1 MRLRL
6 PAEAEAFRDDAASWL
21 QAQLRGPF
29 ADLRGMRNLTE
40 ALDARRRW
48 ETALGAS
55 GFSCIGWPIDYGGR
69 GADLT
74 QQVLFAEE
82 YARAGGPNRIGHI
95 GVELAGPTI
104 IALGTAAQRARF
116 LPPIARG
123 EEIWCQA
130 YSEPDAG
137 SDLANVRCAARLEGD
152 AWVIE
157 GQKVWTSLAHYAD
170 WAFVLCRTERG
181 SRGREGL
188 SYMLVP
194 MKQDGV
200 DVRPIRQMTG
210 ESEFNEVFFDG
221 ARTGAENIVGA
232 AGDGWRVAMTTLGF
246 ERGVSTLGQQMD
258 FSNELSAIV
267 DAARR
272 NGKASDPLIR
282 QRLADAHIGLRV
294 MRYNALA
301 MLSAEGGAVS
311 GAGYCYK
318 LYWASWHRKLGEL
331 AMDVLGAE
339 AEIGEDGYRFGALTT
354 MWLSSRADTIYAG
367 TNQIQRNIIAER
379 ALGLPREGR

>member
-1 MRLRL
+1 
-6 PAEAEAFRDDAASWL
+6 
-21 QAQLRGPF
+21 
-29 ADLRGMRNLTE
+29 MRNLTE

-55 GFSCIGWPIDYGGR
+55 GFSCIGWPTEYGGR

-104 IALGTAAQRARF
+104 IALGTDAQRARF
-116 LPPIARG
+116 LPAIARG

-137 SDLANVRCAARLEGD
+137 SDLANVRCVARLEGD

-170 WAFVLCRTERG
+170 WAFALCRTERG

-188 SYMLVP
+188 SYLLVP

-221 ARTGAENIVGA
+221 ARTGVGNIVGA
-232 AGDGWRVAMTTLGF
+232 PGDGWRVAMTTLGF
-246 ERGVSTLGQQMD
+246 ERGVSTLG
-258 FSNELSAIV
+258 
-267 DAARR
+267 
-272 NGKASDPLIR
+272 
-282 QRLADAHIGLRV
+282 H
-294 MRYNALA
+294 
-301 MLSAEGGAVS
+301 
-311 GAGYCYK
+311 CYK

-331 AMDVLGAE
+331 AVDVLGSS
-339 AEIGEDGYRFGALTT
+339 AEIGDEGYRFGALTT
-354 MWLSSRADTIYAG
+354 LWLSSRADTIYAG

-379 ALGLPREGR
+379 ALGLPREARG

>member
-1 MRLRL
+1 
-6 PAEAEAFRDDAASWL
+6 
-21 QAQLRGPF
+21 
-29 ADLRGMRNLTE
+29 MRNLTE

-55 GFSCIGWPIDYGGR
+55 GFSCIGWPTEYGGR

-104 IALGTAAQRARF
+104 IALGTDAQRARF
-116 LPPIARG
+116 LPAIARG

-137 SDLANVRCAARLEGD
+137 SDLANVRCVARLEGD

-170 WAFVLCRTERG
+170 WAFALCRTERG

-188 SYMLVP
+188 SYLLVP

-221 ARTGAENIVGA
+221 ARTGVGNIVGA
-232 AGDGWRVAMTTLGF
+232 PGDGWRVAMTTLGF

-258 FSNELSAIV
+258 FANELSAIV
-267 DAARR
+267 AVARL
-272 NGKASDPLIR
+272 NGKARDPLIR

-294 MRYNALA
+294 MRYNALS
-301 MLSAEGGAVS
+301 MLSAESGELN

-331 AMDVLGAE
+331 AVDVLGSS
-339 AEIGEDGYRFGALTT
+339 AEIGDEGYRFGALTT
-354 MWLSSRADTIYAG
+354 LWLSSRADTIYAG

-379 ALGLPREGR
+379 ALGLPREARG